1 MIHAGYGINNKTL
14 VQDMAAS
21 TMEGY
26 KLLRRWGVEFAK
38 NEDGTT
44 KLRHLSGH
52 TYPRSLCCTTELI
65 GVEIVK
71 KLVDGLEERGI
82 PVHMG
87 YECVRVLTE
96 DGNVRGITVKN
107 PEGGI
112 ENIYAPVVVAGWGG
126 VGNLFGVSTY
136 PGDIKGN
143 TLAIAKEAGAK
154 LVDIEFLEYEP
165 MERRN

>member
-1 MIHAGYGINNKTL
+1 M
-14 VQDMAAS
+14 
-21 TMEGY
+21 
-26 KLLRRWGVEFAK
+26 R
-38 NEDGTT
+38 
-44 KLRHLSGH
+44 
-52 TYPRSLCCTTELI
+52 PRPDR
-65 GVEIVK
+65 GW
-71 KLVDGLEERGI
+71 ERPRNHG
-82 PVHMG
+82 
-87 YECVRVLTE
+87 
-96 DGNVRGITVKN
+96 KN

-165 MERRN
+165 MVVMSPPGAVGNPAPPPCWGRAPIFSIQRGAFHVKSKASGRSRFP